1 MNISFDTIRYLRQLE
16 ICTEN
21 LHMDVVEDGLD
32 SSILTMLY
40 PTFII
45 TYDSPGGRVHR
56 TSCVYFDHVM
66 VHNVRL
72 YVENV
77 ISKSNFTKRQRSKM
91 TSSLREYI
99 KKRDHYTC
107 QICGDNIY
115 KNPDIILEVDHIIP
129 VSKGGETV
137 EYNLQTLCRT
147 CNRRKSNK
155 M

>member
-1 MNISFDTIRYLRQLE
+1 MRFSIR
-16 ICTEN
+16 I
-21 LHMDVVEDGLD
+21 
-32 SSILTMLY
+32 
-40 PTFII
+40 
-45 TYDSPGGRVHR
+45 
-56 TSCVYFDHVM
+56 CVYFDHVM

-72 YVENV
+72 YVENAM
-77 ISKSNFTKRQRSKM
+77 SKSNFTKRQRSKM
-91 TSSLREYI
+91 TPALREYI

-107 QICGDNIY
+107 QICGDNIH

-147 CNRRKSNK
+147 CNRKKSNK